1 MLGNEELHK
10 QRRGEI
16 VVEAVQ
22 LRPGVHVRLPVSWME
37 HQFMFNSF
45 VIADEDQARQIA
57 ALHLP
62 QIFCDLA
69 SCRVPPLPLPK
80 IVLPP
85 DPITQAEID
94 RLAALKVK
102 QMAEKVERTKVM
114 TELRGRLD
122 TAQKHYVGAAKAVGG
137 AFNAFDQHPEESVAQ
152 ITEVSAQST
161 AALLADPD
169 SAIVLIAEK
178 AQADGNAA
186 HSLSV
191 MTLSL
196 LLGKQARLPAEALRA
211 LGVGALLHDI
221 GKNSIS
227 SSILRNTARNKHE
240 EALYQTHCR
249 AGYES
254 ALRAGHLTP
263 PMLAAILH
271 HHERMD
277 GKGYPDGLSGKAL
290 HVAARIVGIADRF
303 DTLSNPIDPRR
314 ALSPAEAL
322 ATMWTKEQSAFDPVL
337 LQLFVR
343 AMGVY
348 PPGSIVLLSDG
359 RSGAVVASA
368 CTEKPLSPQV
378 MIYEPEI
385 PRRQAVIVD
394 LAKEDGLKIER
405 SLRLQERPDD
415 ELDYLL
421 PRRKLNWFHT
431 EGHG

>member
-1 MLGNEELHK
+1 MSEKEDIHK
-10 QRRGEI
+10 QRHGEI
-16 VVEAVQ
+16 IVEAAQ

-37 HQFMFNSF
+37 HQFLFNSF
-45 VIADEDQARQIA
+45 VIADEEQARQIA
-57 ALHLP
+57 ALQLP

-80 IVLPP
+80 TAPPP
-85 DPITQAEID
+85 DPVTQAEAE
-94 RLAALKVK
+94 RLAALKA
-102 QMAEKVERTKVM
+102 QRIAEKIERAKVM
-114 TELRGRLD
+114 SELRERLD
-122 TAQKHYVGAAKAVGG
+122 AAQKHYVGAAKVIGG
-137 AFNAFDQHPEESVAQ
+137 VFKSFDQNPQESVAQ
-152 ITEVSAQST
+152 VTEVSAQST

-221 GKNSIS
+221 GKNGIS

-249 AGYES
+249 VGYES
-254 ALRAGHLTP
+254 ALRAGKLAP

-277 GKGYPDGLSGKAL
+277 GKGYPDGISGKAL

-303 DTLSNPIDPRR
+303 DSLSNPIDPRR

-322 ATMWTKEQSAFDPVL
+322 ATMWTKEQSAFDSVL

-348 PPGSIVLLSDG
+348 PPGSIVMLSDG
-359 RSGAVVASA
+359 RYGAVVSSASA
-368 CTEKPLSPQV
+368 EKPLSPQV
-378 MIYEPEI
+378 MIYDPDT
-385 PRRQAVIVD
+385 PRRQAIIVD
-394 LAKEDGLKIER
+394 LAKEDSLKIER
-405 SLRLQERPDD
+405 ALRLQDRPDD

-431 EGHG
+431 TGQS

>member
-1 MLGNEELHK
+1 MSEKEDIHK
-10 QRRGEI
+10 QRHGEI
-16 VVEAVQ
+16 IVEAAQ

-45 VIADEDQARQIA
+45 VIADEEQARQIA

-80 IVLPP
+80 IAPPP
-85 DPITQAEID
+85 DPVTQAETE
-94 RLAALKVK
+94 RLAALKA
-102 QMAEKVERTKVM
+102 QRIAEKIERAKVM
-114 TELRGRLD
+114 SELRGRLD
-122 TAQKHYVGAAKAVGG
+122 AAQKHYVGAAKVIGG
-137 AFNAFDQHPEESVAQ
+137 VFKSFDQHPEESVAQ
-152 ITEVSAQST
+152 VTEVSAQST

-221 GKNSIS
+221 GKNGIS

-277 GKGYPDGLSGKAL
+277 GKGYPDGISGKAL

-303 DTLSNPIDPRR
+303 DSLSNPIDPRR

-322 ATMWTKEQSAFDPVL
+322 ATMWTKEQSAFDSVL

-378 MIYEPEI
+378 MIYDPET
-385 PRRQAVIVD
+385 PRRQAIIVD
-394 LAKEDGLKIER
+394 LAKEDSLKIER
-405 SLRLQERPDD
+405 SLRLQDRPDD

-431 EGHG
+431 AGHA